1 MIDGPYKSSQ
11 LDPSNNSSFFWVY
24 LGVKPGEVFLCFL
37 AIFRVVL
44 GSIILCRLYIKL
56 PGILFPRPFRPGCL
70 VTKYRERQQ

>member
-11 LDPSNNSSFFWVY
+11 LDPSINSSFFWVY

-44 GSIILCRLYIKL
+44 GSIMSALHKASRD
-56 PGILFPRPFRPGCL
+56 LFPRPS
-70 VTKYRERQQ
+70 V